1 MVLWQSRS
9 RKDVFI
15 VSPVFRPLG
24 ADASVDCNRS
34 TIIDAL
40 ERHTH
45 AADGILLYFYFDY
58 TEQNIQTP
66 SNILATL
73 LHQLLSRLPTLP
85 DQASNLSERIKQN
98 RPLPSWGEM
107 IQIFISVTDAQTTQ
121 VYLVMDALDECDAN
135 RNRPRVLDLLD
146 YAFNQSKIRTLV
158 TSRPY
163 PADIKA
169 AFAAYPE
176 IVIEASE
183 ADIKTFLA
191 EKIASRQGSML
202 LRSDDPLR
210 QEIIDTL
217 AAKSQGVYVIFGSY
231 ILR

>member
-1 MVLWQSRS
+1 
-9 RKDVFI
+9 

-85 DQASNLSERIKQN
+85 DQASNLSER
-98 RPLPSWGEM
+98 